1 MVTTLIGVY
10 LSTSSVISQT
20 RMHLHVL
27 ISCRT
32 LCKHGWCGAAVTDLN
47 LAKDN
52 FSRKL
57 LDGVLFPSMEL
68 VYYAKMNCSCLCYD
82 SFCGYTNF
90 ILLN

>member
-1 MVTTLIGVY
+1 MVPTLFGVY
-10 LSTSSVISQT
+10 LSTSGVISQT

-32 LCKHGWCGAAVTDLN
+32 LCKHGWCGAAVTDFN

-57 LDGVLFPSMEL
+57 LDGVLFLSMEL
-68 VYYAKMNCSCLCYD
+68 VYYAKMNCSCLC
-82 SFCGYTNF
+82 
-90 ILLN
+90 